1 ISSLSLSIQGE
12 IMALSTPILLVA
24 LLAITGTQADLFKS
38 LPSLAIRASEHFV
51 HFDRLEAPGS
61 GKNENSDG
69 ELIDLLKEA
78 DEQNELFGEGGMRV
92 ESSEE
97 ESSDEMIDALTKL
110 EIHPEVERKVVE
122 VKGVPKRIIESEER
136 DDLPKIKQTIIQK
149 PSLLSSMID
158 DQEDSDAEAV
168 IVETVAEDDFEN
180 YDDFQQLDGV
190 FHNQFKKIE
199 THSKESI
206 EEEEPTY
213 DDSDEDDGEWEE
225 EPIDSDYQPRF
236 LHKCL
241 KKTLKGQKEFKTKP
255 RFYELEDWSPNDLP
269 SAWDWRNVS
278 GVNYCSPTRNQHIPV
293 YCGSCWVF
301 GTTGALNDRY
311 NVARKG
317 RWPMTVVSPQEI
329 IDCGGRGNCGGGEV
343 TDVMEHARTVGMVE
357 EGCNAYRA
365 NNGACTEF
373 FRCGHCWPGNCY
385 GVKNYTRYYVNE
397 YGKVATREKIQAEIQ
412 AHGPLACAIGATP
425 KFEFNYVGG
434 VWAEKSNLT
443 SNHIVTLSG
452 WGVEEKTNTEYWIV
466 RNSWGEEWG
475 EKGWYRVV
483 TSLYNNGT
491 GNDYNHGIETDCWW
505 AEVDISNMY

>member
-1 ISSLSLSIQGE
+1 MAISP
-12 IMALSTPILLVA
+12 TFLLLA
-24 LLAITGTQADLFKS
+24 LLAIGGTQADLFKA
-38 LPSLAIRASEHFV
+38 LPSLAIRASEHFM
-51 HFDRLEAPGS
+51 HFDQLEAPGS
-61 GKNENSDG
+61 GKEKQEQADG
-69 ELIDLLKEA
+69 DLIDLIKKA
-78 DEQNELFGEGGMRV
+78 DEENELFGDGGIRV
-92 ESSEE
+92 ENSE

-110 EIHPEVERKVVE
+110 EMHPEVARAVHSVKVDDT
-122 VKGVPKRIIESEER
+122 PKRDIRIVKQER
-136 DDLPKIKQTIIQK
+136 GVVVQDY
-149 PSLLSSMID
+149 LLSSMID
-158 DQEDSDAEAV
+158 EQEENSDDDAV

-180 YDDFQQLDGV
+180 YDDFQQLDHV
-190 FHNQFKKIE
+190 AVKHFNVDAPSMDSLE
-199 THSKESI
+199 DSI
-206 EEEEPTY
+206 ENEEEEDEEPTY
-213 DDSDEDDGEWEE
+213 DDSEEDGEWEQE
-225 EPIDSDYQPRF
+225 WNDPDYKPRF

-241 KKTLKGQKEFKTKP
+241 KKTVKGQKEFKTKP

-269 SAWDWRNVS
+269 TAWDWRNVS

-317 RWPMTVVSPQEI
+317 KWPMTVVSPQEI

-373 FRCGHCWPGNCY
+373 YRCGHCWPGNCY

-412 AHGPLACAIGATP
+412 ARGPLACAIGATQ
-425 KFEFNYVGG
+425 KFEFTYLNG
-434 VWAEKSNLT
+434 VYSERSNLT
-443 SNHIVTLSG
+443 SNHIVTLTG

-475 EKGWYRVV
+475 EKGWFRVV
-483 TSLYNNGT
+483 TSLFNNGT
-491 GNDYNHGIETDCWW
+491 GNDYNMGIETDYIGMGHQNT
-505 AEVDISNMY
+505 VGSRGGKK